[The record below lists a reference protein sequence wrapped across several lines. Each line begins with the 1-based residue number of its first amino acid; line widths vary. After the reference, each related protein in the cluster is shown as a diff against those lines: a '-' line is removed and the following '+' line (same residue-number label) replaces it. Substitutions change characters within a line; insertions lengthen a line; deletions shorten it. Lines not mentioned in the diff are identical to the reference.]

1 MAQKILKGW
10 QQSKLSRNT
19 TFKNIVEG
27 LASEDEEGEL
37 QKVLEKI
44 QFDSYYFNDD
54 FVNDREVDIS
64 MIEDVIENL
73 KSLAAKAS
81 EYAEKLTKSID
92 ELGE

>member
-1 MAQKILKGW
+1 MLKGW

-19 TFKNIVEG
+19 VFKNIIED

-37 QKVLEKI
+37 QKAIEKI

-54 FVNDREVDIS
+54 FRDGREQVDIS

-73 KSLAAKAS
+73 NSLAAKAS
-81 EYAEKLTKSID
+81 EYATKLNESINF
-92 ELGE
+92 GE

>member
-10 QQSKLSRNT
+10 QQSKLARNT
-19 TFKNIVEG
+19 VFKNIVED

-37 QKVLEKI
+37 QKAIEKI

-54 FVNDREVDIS
+54 FRDGREQVDVS

-81 EYAEKLTKSID
+81 EYATKLNESINF
-92 ELGE
+92 GE